1 MPAVLTLV
9 MVTSAEM
16 MVIVAWSETSELY
29 LIRTRVGPDLDIF
42 LICRNVISK
51 VT

>member
-1 MPAVLTLV
+1 MLVVVQAAAAAVWRWRTMPAVLTLV

-29 LIRTRVGPDLDIF
+29 
-42 LICRNVISK
+42 
-51 VT
+51 

>member
-29 LIRTRVGPDLDIF
+29 YVDTDQGWSRFRYIPDL
-42 LICRNVISK
+42 
-51 VT
+51 